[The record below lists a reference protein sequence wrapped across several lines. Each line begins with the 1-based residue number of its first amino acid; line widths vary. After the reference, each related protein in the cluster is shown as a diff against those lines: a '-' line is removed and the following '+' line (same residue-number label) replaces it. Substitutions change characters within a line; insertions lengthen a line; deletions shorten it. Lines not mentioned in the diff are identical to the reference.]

1 MQEFIF
7 DAITNVTCFLVWCS
21 DRFFGIPS
29 ASLVWLGQRVRVA
42 IATVG
47 FFFMKI
53 VDPSKA
59 KLAELEAENDPV
71 ELATQGMELKLLAA
85 AYKVRDHA
93 KETGDWTDHHSEAI
107 EAVGNALLLD
117 IGWEEEHIHA
127 HLKAVV
133 ESIDG
138 LEYDVFP
145 ENDEG

>member
-7 DAITNVTCFLVWCS
+7 DAVTNVTCFLIWLS

-29 ASLVWLGQRVRVA
+29 AAFVWLGQRVRVV
-42 IATVG
+42 IARIG

-53 VDPSKA
+53 IDPSKA
-59 KLAELEAENDPV
+59 KTAELEAENDPV
-71 ELATQGMELKLLAA
+71 ELATQGLELKLLSA

-93 KETGDWTDHHSEAI
+93 IETGDWTDHHSEAI

-127 HLKAVV
+127 HLKSVV

-145 ENDEG
+145 ENEG

>member
-1 MQEFIF
+1 MQELIF
-7 DAITNVTCFLVWCS
+7 DAVTSVTCFLVWLS

-29 ASLVWLGQRVRVA
+29 ATLVWLGQKTRVI
-42 IATVG
+42 IARIG
-47 FFFMKI
+47 FFIMKLI
-53 VDPSKA
+53 DPSKA
-59 KLAELEAENDPV
+59 KAAELEAENDPM
-71 ELATQGMELKLLAA
+71 ELATQGMELKLLSA

-93 KETGDWTDHHSEAI
+93 IETGDWTDHHSEAI

-138 LEYDVFP
+138 LEYDDFP
-145 ENDEG
+145 EGEG

>member
-1 MQEFIF
+1 MREFIF

-29 ASLVWLGQRVRVA
+29 ASLVWLGQRVRVV
-42 IATVG
+42 IATFG
-47 FFFMKI
+47 FSLMKI

-71 ELATQGMELKLLAA
+71 ELATQGMELKLLSS

-93 KETGDWTDHHSEAI
+93 IETGDWTDHHSEAI

>member
-1 MQEFIF
+1 MRDFIF
-7 DAITNVTCFLVWCS
+7 DAITNVTCFLIWCS

-29 ASLVWLGQRVRVA
+29 AALVWLGQQIRVA
-42 IATVG
+42 IAKVG

-59 KLAELEAENDPV
+59 KAAEIEAENDTL
-71 ELATQGMELKLLAA
+71 ELATQGMELKLLSA

-93 KETGDWTDHHSEAI
+93 RETGDWTDHHSEAI

-117 IGWEEEHIHA
+117 IGWEEEHIHTY
-127 HLKAVV
+127 LKSIV

-145 ENDEG
+145 EDEG